1 MSAET
6 DIRNGFSLDKNGVY
20 KYINIYHIYCSYCFF
35 VNVMDH
41 FIFLGSYT
49 TDMHGRLSSS
59 TVDV

>member
-1 MSAET
+1 MLAET
-6 DIRNGFSLDKNGVY
+6 DIRNVFSLDKNGVY
-20 KYINIYHIYCSYCFF
+20 VYIYCSYSFF
-35 VNVMDH
+35 VSVMDH

>member
-1 MSAET
+1 MLAET
-6 DIRNGFSLDKNGVY
+6 DIRNVFSLDKNGVY
-20 KYINIYHIYCSYCFF
+20 IYCSYCFF